1 MSTVSENRKQILSML
16 AEGRINA
23 EEAERLLAALEG
35 GARPSAQTPDIAGPR
50 YLRVLIEQDDERD
63 AEARTKVNI
72 RVPLQ
77 LLRAGVK
84 LASLLPPEARAHMN
98 EALAEKGVDL
108 DVNKIKPENLDA
120 LIENL
125 KDVSID
131 IFDKKRRKV
140 TIKVFCE

>member
-1 MSTVSENRKQILSML
+1 MSENRKQILSML

-23 EEAERLLAALEG
+23 DEAERLLAALEG
-35 GARPSAQTPDIAGPR
+35 PASPSARAPAGPAPK
-50 YLRVLIEQDDERD
+50 YLRVLIEQDDASSGET
-63 AEARTKVNI
+63 RTKVNI

-98 EALAEKGVDL
+98 EALAEKGVAL
-108 DVNKIKPENLDA
+108 DIDKIKPENLDE

-131 IFDKKRRKV
+131 IVDKKRRKV

>member
-1 MSTVSENRKQILSML
+1 MSENRKQILAML

-23 EEAERLLAALEG
+23 DEAERLLAALDG
-35 GARPSAQTPDIAGPR
+35 SAPPAAKALAAGAPK
-50 YLRVLIEQDDERD
+50 YLRVLMEADDKHGGEVRS
-63 AEARTKVNI
+63 KINI

-84 LASLLPPEARAHMN
+84 LASLLPPEAREQMN
-98 EALAEKGVDL
+98 AALHDKGVGL
-108 DVNKIKPENLDA
+108 DINQIKPENLDA

-131 IFDKKRRKV
+131 ISGKKNRHA
-140 TIKVFCE
+140 TIRVFCE

>member
-1 MSTVSENRKQILSML
+1 MSENRKQIQAML

-23 EEAERLLAALEG
+23 DEAERLFAALD
-35 GARPSAQTPDIAGPR
+35 GAAPPAAKMLASQAPK
-50 YLRVLIEQDDERD
+50 YLRVLMEADDKHGGEVRS
-63 AEARTKVNI
+63 KINI

-84 LASLLPPEARAHMN
+84 LASLLPPEAREQMN
-98 EALAEKGVDL
+98 AALHDKGVGL
-108 DVNKIKPENLDA
+108 DINQIKPENLDA

-131 IFDKKRRKV
+131 ISGKKNRHA
-140 TIKVFCE
+140 TIRVFCE

>member
-1 MSTVSENRKQILSML
+1 MSENRKQILEML

-23 EEAERLLAALEG
+23 GEAERLLAALEG
-35 GARPSAQTPDIAGPR
+35 AAPAAAKALASAPPK
-50 YLRVLIEQDDERD
+50 YLRVVIEADDKHGGEVRN
-63 AEARTKVNI
+63 KVNI

-84 LASLLPPEARAHMN
+84 LASLLPPEAREQMN
-98 EALAEKGVDL
+98 AALHEKGLGL
-108 DVNKIKPENLDA
+108 DISQIKPENLDE

-131 IFDKKRRKV
+131 ITGKKNRHATMR
-140 TIKVFCE
+140 VFCE

>member
-1 MSTVSENRKQILSML
+1 MSENRRQILAML

-23 EEAERLLAALEG
+23 DEAERLLAALEG
-35 GARPSAQTPDIAGPR
+35 SAPPAEKSLAAAAPK
-50 YLRVLIEQDDERD
+50 YLRVLIEADDERGG
-63 AEARTKVNI
+63 EVRTKVNI

-84 LASLLPPEARAHMN
+84 LASLLPPEAREQMN
-98 EALAEKGVDL
+98 AALHEKGVGL
-108 DVNKIKPENLDA
+108 DINQIKPENLDE

-131 IFDKKRRKV
+131 ISDKKNRHA
-140 TIKVFCE
+140 TIRVFCE

>member
-1 MSTVSENRKQILSML
+1 MSENRKRILAML

-23 EEAERLLAALEG
+23 DEAERLLAALD
-35 GARPSAQTPDIAGPR
+35 GAAPAAAKALAAQAPK
-50 YLRVLIEQDDERD
+50 YLRVLMEADDKHGGEVRS
-63 AEARTKVNI
+63 KVNI

-84 LASLLPPEARAHMN
+84 LASLLPPEAREQMN
-98 EALAEKGVDL
+98 AALHDKGVGL
-108 DVNKIKPENLDA
+108 DINQIKPENLDA

-131 IFDKKRRKV
+131 ISGKKNRHA
-140 TIKVFCE
+140 TIRVFCE

>member
-1 MSTVSENRKQILSML
+1 MSENRKQILAML

-23 EEAERLLAALEG
+23 DEAERLFAALD
-35 GARPSAQTPDIAGPR
+35 GAAPPAAKMLASQAPK
-50 YLRVLIEQDDERD
+50 YLRVLMEADDKHGGEVRS
-63 AEARTKVNI
+63 KINI

-84 LASLLPPEARAHMN
+84 LASLLPPEAREQMN
-98 EALAEKGVDL
+98 AALHDKGVGL
-108 DVNKIKPENLDA
+108 DINQIKPENLDA

-131 IFDKKRRKV
+131 ISGKKNRHA
-140 TIKVFCE
+140 TIRVFCE